1 MNKDFL
7 VQQQLGPHLARN
19 EENVAAAAVV
29 AKGAQ
34 SLPLWHSLPAARRL
48 PESPRGGQQ
57 RKSERHLI
65 DKEAWS
71 Q

>member
-7 VQQQLGPHLARN
+7 VQQQLGPHLARD
-19 EENVAAAAVV
+19 EENVAAV

-34 SLPLWHSLPAARRL
+34 SLPLGHSLPAASTSRCL

-57 RKSERHLI
+57 RKSERHLE

-71 Q
+71 L